1 MDTENLVNEGM
12 QFFKLRQK
20 YAQESNPAS
29 GTVGYLISLKWL
41 SAYKKYVHYDS
52 LKNN

>member
-1 MDTENLVNEGM
+1 MDTEKLVNEGI
-12 QFFKLRQK
+12 QFFQLRLK
-20 YAQESNPAS
+20 YAKESNPAS

-41 SAYKKYVHYDS
+41 SAYKKYIHYES